1 MNKSGEYII
10 AAKDLCRDKHQDAN
24 SFFLHQIANLGLVN
38 WFFSK
43 KRLVN
48 WTWFF
53 CFFFVWIGHELQLK
67 LKFNPIINSCFL
79 VLLPFFLF
87 LISYLVRSYMV
98 WVIRVLSIS
107 IRRCKKMSI
116 IYTFSKLTLSILPFY
131 FTIYPTFQ
139 FLFLHNLLK

>member
-43 KRLVN
+43 KKKDWL
-48 WTWFF
+48 
-53 CFFFVWIGHELQLK
+53 IGHELQLK
-67 LKFNPIINSCFL
+67 LKFNPIINRCFL
-79 VLLPFFLF
+79 VLLPFFYFLF
-87 LISYLVRSYMV
+87 LISYLDRSYMV
-98 WVIRVLSIS
+98 CVIRVLSIS

-116 IYTFSKLTLSILPFY
+116 IYTFSKLILSILPFY
-131 FTIYPTFQ
+131 FTIHPTF
-139 FLFLHNLLK
+139 